1 MEELM
6 TVQNPWWA
14 SPDAIY
20 DDERVK
26 SALSRSPRIGYLFE
40 PVNKILIGPRQV
52 GKTTYMKLS
61 IARLIESGTGPRNI
75 LYFSCD
81 LLRDYREIVSLVKS
95 FLRTVKGRGYIFL
108 DEVTFVEGWERAVK
122 FLLDS
127 PLSPRMVLQ
136 VTGSTSAGL
145 KRESFPGRDI
155 KVQEFLPLD
164 FNTVARIFDSRLQ
177 KVEVPH
183 ESPKT
188 PLEFYENA
196 LELYPHFEALSGA
209 LGFYITSGGYPRA
222 VYELLG
228 GGIRPE
234 TYEMV
239 YNATVLD
246 VAKLGRSE
254 RIALSMMLGL
264 LRRYGDRIT
273 LNSLAKELEIGSHVT
288 VRDYLELFEDLFIGR
303 NYFQVKLDDLT
314 PLFRKERKFYFLD
327 PLPVGAFSRLFGFSP
342 DTSRVIEGIVGEHL
356 KRLYPTYFFHG
367 SKEVDFVT
375 PDFGVEVKWQGRV
388 SPSDFPR
395 VGIKNKIL
403 LSKNRLDFVED
414 KNLAII
420 PVPLFLFQLHSASS
434 NLATV
439 S

>member
-6 TVQNPWWA
+6 AVQNPWWA
-14 SPDAIY
+14 DPDAIY

-26 SALSRSPRIGYLFE
+26 RALSQTPRVEYRFE
-40 PVNKILIGPRQV
+40 PTNKVLIGPRQV

-61 IARLIESGTGPRNI
+61 IAKLIEAGISPRNI

-81 LLRDYREIVSLVKS
+81 LLRDYNEIVSLVRS
-95 FLRTVKGRGYIFL
+95 FLRMVRGEAYVFL

-127 PLSPRMVLQ
+127 PLSSRMVLQ

-145 KRESFPGRDI
+145 RRENFPGRDI
-155 KVQEFLPLD
+155 IVEGFLPLN

-177 KVEVPH
+177 KVELPH
-183 ESPKT
+183 KSPKT
-188 PLEFYENA
+188 PMEFYENA
-196 LELYPHFEALSGA
+196 LELYPYFEALSGA
-209 LGFYITSGGYPRA
+209 LDFYMTSGGYPRA
-222 VYELLG
+222 VYELLE

-246 VAKLGRSE
+246 VAKIGRSE
-254 RIALSMMLGL
+254 RIALSMVLGL
-264 LRRYGDRIT
+264 MRRYGDRIT

-288 VRDYLELFEDLFIGR
+288 VRDYLELFEELFIGR
-303 NYFQVKLDDLT
+303 NYFQVKLDDFT

-327 PLPVGAFSRLFGFSP
+327 PLLVGTFSRLFGFSP

-367 SKEVDFVT
+367 SREVDFVT
-375 PDFGVEVKWQGRV
+375 PHFGVEVKWQGRV

-403 LSKNRLDFVED
+403 LSKEGLDFVEGR
-414 KNLAII
+414 NLAII